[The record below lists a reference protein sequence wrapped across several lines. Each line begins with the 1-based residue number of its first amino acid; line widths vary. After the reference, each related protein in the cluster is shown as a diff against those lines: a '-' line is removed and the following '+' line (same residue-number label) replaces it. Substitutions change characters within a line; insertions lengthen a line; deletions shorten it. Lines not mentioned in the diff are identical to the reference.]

1 MKRRA
6 REPDYAI
13 ALTAPPHFMN
23 RAQKRLLMRKIP
35 NYKDVLR
42 DSSKKAVDELEK
54 LMSLKWDRRDDQTL
68 NDGDK
73 GGQKDGRD
81 DVDNL

>member
-1 MKRRA
+1 
-6 REPDYAI
+6 
-13 ALTAPPHFMN
+13 MN

-42 DSSKKAVDELEK
+42 DSSRKAVDELEK